1 MGVIEAHEQKARP
14 DPSPAD
20 RAIGRRFEGRVAYV
34 TEAPRASAA
43 AERFTRGGARTIVA
57 DLDQS
62 GAEAVSSSLPAG
74 ALPNMIPYSFS
85 KAGLVGLTRAA
96 AIEYAANGI
105 RVNAPAPAGVMT
117 ALVAGHVARVRDP
130 DAMRRLLE
138 SQTPI
143 AGMPAP
149 RDVPA
154 VVAFLASDDARWV
167 TGHTLPIDGGFHA
180 R

>member
-43 AERFTRGGARTIVA
+43 PPR
-57 DLDQS
+57 S
-62 GAEAVSSSLPAG
+62 GSRAGEHGPSSPIS
-74 ALPNMIPYSFS
+74 
-85 KAGLVGLTRAA
+85 
-96 AIEYAANGI
+96 
-105 RVNAPAPAGVMT
+105 T

-149 RDVPA
+149 GDVPA
-154 VVAFLASDDARWV
+154 VVAFLACDDARWV
-167 TGHTLPIDGGFHA
+167 TGHTLPIDGGFRA